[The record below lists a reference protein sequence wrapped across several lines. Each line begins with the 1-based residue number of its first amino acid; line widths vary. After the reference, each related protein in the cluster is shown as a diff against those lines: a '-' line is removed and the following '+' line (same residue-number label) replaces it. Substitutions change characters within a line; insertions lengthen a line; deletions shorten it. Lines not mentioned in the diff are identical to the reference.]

1 MKLDFSQ
8 KYAVRPLTAGDVDKI
23 LALCAENEQFCTL
36 PSPLATRESV
46 LEDMTALPPGKC
58 AADKHYLG
66 FFDRETLVAVLDLIE
81 RYPQD
86 DTTLHQAIYDE
97 KERQGHGLGTALIG
111 ELLDELRREKFR
123 KVRLAVDRGNPQSK
137 AFWEKN
143 GFALTGEASARRFW
157 RISCR
162 WNARCKVKE
171 NTAVQK
177 ISAAVRSYR
186 SAQIRKSNL
195 HRSGGRTAR

>member
-23 LALCAENEQFCTL
+23 LALCAENEQFYRYH
-36 PSPLATRESV
+36 PPLATRESV

-86 DTTLHQAIYDE
+86 DTAYIGFFMTKKGAAGP
-97 KERQGHGLGTALIG
+97 RPWHGA
-111 ELLDELRREKFR
+111 DRR
-123 KVRLAVDRGNPQSK
+123 AV
-137 AFWEKN
+137 
-143 GFALTGEASARRFW
+143 
-157 RISCR
+157 
-162 WNARCKVKE
+162 
-171 NTAVQK
+171 
-177 ISAAVRSYR
+177 
-186 SAQIRKSNL
+186 
-195 HRSGGRTAR
+195 GRTAEREFPQGAPCGRQGQSAE